1 MNFATKVLHGSTCI
15 DPFTGASSVP
25 IYQASTFHQF
35 DLDQPGTYDYARSG
49 NPTRHALEEA
59 IAALEGG
66 ARGFAFSSGMAAISS
81 VFMLFSAGDHIVVAE
96 DVYGGTFRFLTRV
109 LSRMG
114 ISVTFVDATQTEAVR
129 EAITPATKGVYLET
143 PSNPTLKVT
152 DIAAVSAVAKEH
164 GLLVIVDN
172 TFLTPYYQRPL
183 ELGAD
188 VVIHSA
194 TKFIG
199 GHSDVVAGLAVT
211 RDAALGEQ
219 LYLIQNGMGAIL
231 GVQDCWLV
239 MRGLKT
245 LKARLDVSTK
255 SAGILA
261 EWLSTH
267 PGVSRVY
274 YTGLADHPGH
284 LVQQQQASGH
294 GAVLSFDVGSRER
307 AKALFDRVKLPIVAV
322 SLGAVETILSYPVMM
337 SHAAMPAAEREARG
351 ITDGLIRLSAGLED
365 VDDLL
370 ADLKQALDA
379 LPPLSSVQ
387 SQQSVQPQQKEAF
400 SRA

>member
-1 MNFATKVLHGSTCI
+1 MNFATKLLHGSTCI

-25 IYQASTFHQF
+25 IYQASTFHQA
-35 DLDQPGTYDYARSG
+35 DIDQPGTFDYARSG
-49 NPTRHALEEA
+49 NPTRQALEEA
-59 IAALEGG
+59 IASLEGG

-81 VFMLFSAGDHIVVAE
+81 VFMLFSAGDHVVVAE
-96 DVYGGTFRFLTRV
+96 DVYGGTFRFLTKV

-114 ISVTFVDATQTEAVR
+114 ISVTFVDATDTEAVR
-129 EAITPATKGVYLET
+129 AAITPATKGVYLES

-152 DIAAVSAVAKEH
+152 DIAAVSRIAKEH
-164 GLLVIVDN
+164 NLLVIVDN

-211 RDAALGEQ
+211 REAALGEQ
-219 LYLIQNGMGAIL
+219 LYFIQNGMGAIL

-255 SAGILA
+255 TAASLA
-261 EWLSTH
+261 DWLSSH
-267 PGVSRVY
+267 PQVSRVY
-274 YTGLADHPGH
+274 YTGLTDHPGH
-284 LVQQQQASGH
+284 LIQTQQATGH
-294 GAVLSFDVGSRER
+294 GAVLSFDVGNRER

-322 SLGAVETILSYPVMM
+322 SLGAVETILSYPATM
-337 SHAAMPAAEREARG
+337 SHAAMPAEERAARG

-365 VDDLL
+365 FDDLV
-370 ADLKQALDA
+370 ADLKQALDH
-379 LPPLSSVQ
+379 LPSETPVY
-387 SQQSVQPQQKEAF
+387 KEKEVF